1 MDALGS
7 IPELERESGGGGARK
22 KFKEKGRKEKRGVK
36 GRQEGRKCW
45 GLEVSPA

>member
-1 MDALGS
+1 MYGCPRFSPRAG
-7 IPELERESGGGGARK
+7 ERKRRGARK